1 MGESFKRFIS
11 KANKARLIK
20 TVSAASASGMTVS
33 GVLLI
38 LIKREIIA
46 LLPLYAAL
54 FGLLAAAIGFC
65 LFFLLTKV
73 SERSVAKRLDRELGL
88 AERAQTMVAYRDV
101 GGAMTALQ
109 REDAERVL
117 GEHSDKEFKIR
128 DLWIYIAA
136 LLLGIACLTVGLI
149 IKKAEWQEPPE
160 DIPPFKISD
169 MQVAGLEELIDYVSA
184 SKMDE
189 PYKTVIS
196 NELGVL
202 LAALR
207 DADTEPKMQ
216 AALASSLTVIA
227 EATYDSSSA
236 TEILNAMW
244 ATENVHLKA
253 LALALDTSGWT
264 ENEALSW
271 GEFMESYKAFS
282 ATFDFRETAE
292 SENITDAELI
302 QRIKWALEDTS
313 MKADSALNSS
323 GIDKGDVL
331 AAAIIKLISAEGGEL
346 SGFRVIYA
354 ASAGKIYD
362 ILREEVGNTVDL
374 MADELYSAISQLK
387 TNANVGEYVQKK
399 LASLFA
405 VVIPEFERPTLK
417 ETGGSGDNNDDSQQ
431 GSGGGV
437 GEGATFGSDDLVL
450 DPVTGKYVTYGT
462 LYATYNTL
470 MIEKLNS
477 NRYAYTDEQ
486 IKAIEKYF
494 ALLYSGLEK
503 D

>member
-1 MGESFKRFIS
+1 MGENFNRFKN

-20 TVSAASASGMTVS
+20 TVAASLASGFTVS
-33 GVLLI
+33 GLLLI

-54 FGLLAAAIGFC
+54 FGLLAAAIGFG
-65 LFFLLTKV
+65 LFFLLTRV

-88 AERAQTMVAYRDV
+88 SERAHTMVAYRDAS
-101 GGAMTALQ
+101 GAMAVLQ
-109 REDAERVL
+109 REDTERVL
-117 GEHSDKEFKIR
+117 GEHSDKEFKIKN
-128 DLWIYIAA
+128 LWIYITA
-136 LLLGIACLTVGLI
+136 LLLGITCLAVGLI
-149 IKKAEWQEPPE
+149 IKKADPQEQPE

-169 MQVAGLEELIDYVSA
+169 MQIAGLEELIAFVSE

-196 NELGVL
+196 DELGTL

-227 EATYDSSSA
+227 EATYDSSSM

-244 ATENVHLKA
+244 ATENIHLKA
-253 LALALDTSGWT
+253 LAVALDTSGWT
-264 ENEALSW
+264 ESEALCW
-271 GEFMESYKAFS
+271 GEYMESYKEFS

-292 SENITDAELI
+292 SENVAEAELL

-323 GIDKGDVL
+323 GIDKSDIL
-331 AAAIIKLISAEGGEL
+331 ATALIKLISANDGEI
-346 SGFRVIYA
+346 SGFRAIYA
-354 ASAGKIYD
+354 ASEGKTYD
-362 ILREEVGNTVDL
+362 ILRAEIGNTIDL
-374 MADELYSAISQLK
+374 MADSLYTAVSRLK
-387 TNANVGEYVQKK
+387 ANTNVGEYVQKK
-399 LASLFA
+399 LASLFS
-405 VVIPEFERPTLK
+405 VMIPEFERPTLK
-417 ETGGSGDNNDDSQQ
+417 ETGVSGDNNDDSQQ

-437 GEGATFGSDDLVL
+437 GEGVTFGSDDLVL

-470 MIEKLNS
+470 MIEKLS
-477 NRYAYTDEQ
+477 SDRYAYTDEQ

>member
-1 MGESFKRFIS
+1 MGESFKRFMN

-20 TVSAASASGMTVS
+20 TVSAALASGMTVA

-38 LIKREIIA
+38 LIKREVIA
-46 LLPLYAAL
+46 LLPLYAAI
-54 FGLLAAAIGFC
+54 FGLLAAAIAFG

-73 SERSVAKRLDRELGL
+73 SERLVAKRLDREFGL
-88 AERAQTMVAYRDV
+88 SERAQTMVAYRDAS
-101 GGAMTALQ
+101 GAMMALQ
-109 REDAERVL
+109 REDTEKVL
-117 GEHSDKEFKIR
+117 GEHSVKELKIKN
-128 DLWIYIAA
+128 LWIYITVI
-136 LLLGIACLTVGLI
+136 LLSVACFTVGLVM
-149 IKKAEWQEPPE
+149 KRTERQEPPE
-160 DIPPFKISD
+160 VIPPFEISD
-169 MQVAGLEELIDYVSA
+169 MQIAGLEELIAFVSA
-184 SKMDE
+184 SKMDD

-196 NELGVL
+196 DELGTL

-207 DADTEPKMQ
+207 DADTEPEMQ
-216 AALASSLTVIA
+216 AALATSLVVIA
-227 EATYDSSSA
+227 EATYDSSSM

-244 ATENVHLKA
+244 ATDNVHLKA
-253 LALALDTSGWT
+253 LATALDTSGWT
-264 ENEALSW
+264 ENEALCW
-271 GEFMESYKAFS
+271 GEYMESYKDFS
-282 ATFDFRETAE
+282 ASFDFREAAE
-292 SENITDAELI
+292 SEEISDAELL

-313 MKADSALNSS
+313 MKADAALNSS

-331 AAAIIKLISAEGGEL
+331 AAALAKLISAEGGEF
-346 SGFRVIYA
+346 SGFRVIHA
-354 ASAGKIYD
+354 ASEGKTYD
-362 ILREEVGNTVDL
+362 ILRAEIENTVDSI
-374 MADELYSAISQLK
+374 ADELYSTISHQK
-387 TNANVGEYVQKK
+387 ANTNVGEYVLKK

-417 ETGGSGDNNDDSQQ
+417 ETGGSGGNNDDSQQ

-486 IKAIEKYF
+486 IQQIEKYF

>member
-1 MGESFKRFIS
+1 
-11 KANKARLIK
+11 
-20 TVSAASASGMTVS
+20 
-33 GVLLI
+33 
-38 LIKREIIA
+38 
-46 LLPLYAAL
+46 
-54 FGLLAAAIGFC
+54 
-65 LFFLLTKV
+65 
-73 SERSVAKRLDRELGL
+73 
-88 AERAQTMVAYRDV
+88 
-101 GGAMTALQ
+101 
-109 REDAERVL
+109 
-117 GEHSDKEFKIR
+117 
-128 DLWIYIAA
+128 
-136 LLLGIACLTVGLI
+136 
-149 IKKAEWQEPPE
+149 
-160 DIPPFKISD
+160 
-169 MQVAGLEELIDYVSA
+169 
-184 SKMDE
+184 
-189 PYKTVIS
+189 
-196 NELGVL
+196 
-202 LAALR
+202 
-207 DADTEPKMQ
+207 
-216 AALASSLTVIA
+216 
-227 EATYDSSSA
+227 
-236 TEILNAMW
+236 
-244 ATENVHLKA
+244 
-253 LALALDTSGWT
+253 
-264 ENEALSW
+264 
-271 GEFMESYKAFS
+271 
-282 ATFDFRETAE
+282 
-292 SENITDAELI
+292 
-302 QRIKWALEDTS
+302 

-346 SGFRVIYA
+346 SGFRVIHA